1 MANSTNNN
9 TFTVLTEFAKWYNG
23 QGITRNYVS
32 NLKSVQKDICEY
44 LKNYPWN
51 VKKDGYEYEVSQF
64 AKKAILHPTKSY
76 DFIEAVDSLLKEG
89 DYLYARTIVEGI
101 SYIAEKFKKAIIA
114 MTGTN
119 TFNDK
124 CSALKL
130 FRKYLETDLS
140 GLKVKD
146 TYNNNT
152 YRNAIN
158 KPMLA
163 KIDGIVALANEI
175 GEDKFITWAIEQSY
189 FFAPDIVAE
198 RMNKLIEDL
207 ENKTTPLPAR
217 KTTKNDKDA
226 EEGYSHSKMGGNIYY
241 IEGNIKIPVTL
252 SKDGNDF
259 VRSLISNETG
269 YTVGAG
275 KDNIF
280 QNYIISHLW
289 GRAYDPRY
297 YTNFWN
303 IVLVPAWANSLLD
316 KNGEEGSLASKLKAT
331 FMAISKKLYMAK
343 RENWDGLN
351 WDGLNWDGLNMEEPN
366 IPNKN
371 DVRKGDYSI
380 KILCKKE
387 NKGKCKPIKTIAIT
401 LR

>member
-1 MANSTNNN
+1 MANLTNNN
-9 TFTVLTEFAKWYNG
+9 TFTVLIEFAKWYNG

-51 VKKDGYEYEVSQF
+51 VKKEGYEYEVSQF

-140 GLKVKD
+140 GLKVKG

-175 GEDKFITWAIEQSY
+175 GEDKFIKWAIEQSY
-189 FFAPDIVAE
+189 FFDPDIVAE
-198 RMNKLIEDL
+198 RMNKLIKDL
-207 ENKTTPLPAR
+207 GNKTTPLPAR

-269 YTVGAG
+269 FTVGAG

-343 RENWDGLN
+343 GVNWN
-351 WDGLNWDGLNMEEPN
+351 GLNMTEPQ
-366 IPNKN
+366 IPNKD

-380 KILCKKE
+380 KILCKKD
-387 NKGKCKPIKTIAIT
+387 NKGKCTPIKTIYIT

>member
-1 MANSTNNN
+1 MANLTNNN
-9 TFTVLTEFAKWYNG
+9 TFTVLIEFAKWYNG

-51 VKKDGYEYEVSQF
+51 VKKEGYEYEMSQF
-64 AKKAILHPTKSY
+64 AKNAILHPTKSY

-89 DYLYARTIVEGI
+89 DYLYARTIVDGM

-140 GLKVKD
+140 GLKVKG

-163 KIDGIVALANEI
+163 KIDGIVALANKI
-175 GEDKFITWAIEQSY
+175 GEAKFIKWAIEQSY
-189 FFAPDIVAE
+189 FFDPDIVAK

-226 EEGYSHSKMGGNIYY
+226 EEGYFHSEIDGNTYY
-241 IEGNIKIPVTL
+241 IDGDIKIPVTL

-269 YTVGAG
+269 FTVGAG

-343 RENWDGLN
+343 GVNWN
-351 WDGLNWDGLNMEEPN
+351 GLNMTEPQ
-366 IPNKN
+366 IPNKD

-380 KILCKKE
+380 KILCKKD
-387 NKGKCKPIKTIAIT
+387 NKGKCTPIKTIYIT

>member
-1 MANSTNNN
+1 MANLTNNN
-9 TFTVLTEFAKWYNG
+9 TFTVLIEFAKWYNG

-32 NLKSVQKDICEY
+32 NLKSVQKDICGY

-51 VKKDGYEYEVSQF
+51 VKKEGYEYEVSQF
-64 AKKAILHPTKSY
+64 AKNAILHPTKSY

-89 DYLYARTIVEGI
+89 DYLYARTIVDGM

-140 GLKVKD
+140 GLKVKG

-163 KIDGIVALANEI
+163 KIDGIVALANKI
-175 GEDKFITWAIEQSY
+175 GEAKFIKWAIEQSY
-189 FFAPDIVAE
+189 FFDPIIVAD
-198 RMNKLIEDL
+198 RMNKLIKDL
-207 ENKTTPLPAR
+207 GNKTTPLPAR

-226 EEGYSHSKMGGNIYY
+226 EEGYSHSKMGGNTYY

-269 YTVGAG
+269 FTVGAG

-343 RENWDGLN
+343 GVNWN
-351 WDGLNWDGLNMEEPN
+351 GLNMTEPQ
-366 IPNKN
+366 IPNKD

-380 KILCKKE
+380 KILCKKD
-387 NKGKCKPIKTIAIT
+387 NKGKCTPIKTIYIT

>member
-1 MANSTNNN
+1 MANLTNNN
-9 TFTVLTEFAKWYNG
+9 TFTVLIEFAKWYNG

-51 VKKDGYEYEVSQF
+51 VKKEGYEYEVSQF

-89 DYLYARTIVEGI
+89 DYLYARTIVDGM

-140 GLKVKD
+140 GLKVKG

-163 KIDGIVALANEI
+163 KIDGIVALANKI
-175 GEDKFITWAIEQSY
+175 GEAKFIKWAIEQSY
-189 FFAPDIVAE
+189 FFDPIIVAD
-198 RMNKLIEDL
+198 RMNKLIKDL
-207 ENKTTPLPAR
+207 GNKTTPLPAR

-226 EEGYSHSKMGGNIYY
+226 EEGYFHSEIDGNTYY
-241 IEGNIKIPVTL
+241 IDGDIKIPVTL

-269 YTVGAG
+269 FTVGAG

-343 RENWDGLN
+343 GVNWN
-351 WDGLNWDGLNMEEPN
+351 GLNMTEPQ
-366 IPNKN
+366 IPNKD

-380 KILCKKE
+380 KILCKKD
-387 NKGKCKPIKTIAIT
+387 NKGKCTPIKTIYIT

>member
-1 MANSTNNN
+1 MANLTNNN
-9 TFTVLTEFAKWYNG
+9 TFTVLIEFAKWYNG

-51 VKKDGYEYEVSQF
+51 VKKEGYEHEVSQF

-89 DYLYARTIVEGI
+89 DYLYARTIVDGM

-140 GLKVKD
+140 GLKVKG

-163 KIDGIVALANEI
+163 KIDGIVALANKI
-175 GEDKFITWAIEQSY
+175 GEAKFIKWAIEQSY

-226 EEGYSHSKMGGNIYY
+226 EEGYFHSEIDGNTYY
-241 IEGNIKIPVTL
+241 IDGDIKIPVTL

-269 YTVGAG
+269 FTVGAG

-343 RENWDGLN
+343 GVNWN
-351 WDGLNWDGLNMEEPN
+351 GLNMTEPQ
-366 IPNKN
+366 IPNKD

-380 KILCKKE
+380 KILCKKD
-387 NKGKCKPIKTIAIT
+387 NKGKCTPIKTIYIT

>member
-9 TFTVLTEFAKWYNG
+9 TFTVLIEFEKWYKG
-23 QGITRNYVS
+23 LGITRNYVS
-32 NLKSVQKDICEY
+32 NLKSVQKDICGY

-51 VKKDGYEYEVSQF
+51 VKKEGYEYEVSQF
-64 AKKAILHPTKSY
+64 AKNAILHPTKSY

-89 DYLYARTIVEGI
+89 DYLYARTIVDGM

-140 GLKVKD
+140 GLKVKG

-175 GEDKFITWAIEQSY
+175 GEDKFIKLAIEQSY
-189 FFAPDIVAE
+189 FFAPIIVAD
-198 RMNKLIEDL
+198 RMNKLIKDL
-207 ENKTTPLPAR
+207 GNKTTPLPAR

-252 SKDGNDF
+252 SKDANDF

-269 YTVGAG
+269 FTVGAG

-343 RENWDGLN
+343 GVNWN
-351 WDGLNWDGLNMEEPN
+351 GLNMTEPQ
-366 IPNKN
+366 IPNNN

-380 KILCKKE
+380 KILCKKD
-387 NKGKCKPIKTIAIT
+387 NKGKCTPIKTIYIT

>member
-9 TFTVLTEFAKWYNG
+9 TFTVLIEFAKWYNG

-32 NLKSVQKDICEY
+32 NLKSVQKDICGY

-140 GLKVKD
+140 GLKVKG

-175 GEDKFITWAIEQSY
+175 GEDKFIKWAIEQSY

-226 EEGYSHSKMGGNIYY
+226 EEGYFHSEIDGNTYY
-241 IEGNIKIPVTL
+241 IDGDIKIPVTL

-269 YTVGAG
+269 FTVGAG

-343 RENWDGLN
+343 GVNWN
-351 WDGLNWDGLNMEEPN
+351 GLNMTEPQ
-366 IPNKN
+366 IPNKD

-380 KILCKKE
+380 KILCKKD
-387 NKGKCKPIKTIAIT
+387 NKGKCTPIKTIYIT

>member
-9 TFTVLTEFAKWYNG
+9 TFTVLIEFAKWYNG

-51 VKKDGYEYEVSQF
+51 VKKEGYEYEVSQF
-64 AKKAILHPTKSY
+64 AKNAILHPTKSY

-89 DYLYARTIVEGI
+89 DYLYARTIVDGM

-140 GLKVKD
+140 GLKVKG

-175 GEDKFITWAIEQSY
+175 GEDKFIKWAIEQSY

-269 YTVGAG
+269 FTVGAG

-343 RENWDGLN
+343 GVNWN
-351 WDGLNWDGLNMEEPN
+351 GLNMTEPQ
-366 IPNKN
+366 IPNKD

-380 KILCKKE
+380 KILCKKD
-387 NKGKCKPIKTIAIT
+387 NKGKCTPIKTIYIT

>member
-1 MANSTNNN
+1 MANLTNNN
-9 TFTVLTEFAKWYNG
+9 TFTVLIEFAKWYNG

-51 VKKDGYEYEVSQF
+51 VKKEGYEYEVSQF

-89 DYLYARTIVEGI
+89 DYLYARTIVDGM

-140 GLKVKD
+140 GLKVKG

-163 KIDGIVALANEI
+163 KIDGIVALANKI
-175 GEDKFITWAIEQSY
+175 GEAKFIKWAIEQSY
-189 FFAPDIVAE
+189 FFDPIIVAD
-198 RMNKLIEDL
+198 RMNKLIKDL
-207 ENKTTPLPAR
+207 GNKTTPLPAR

-226 EEGYSHSKMGGNIYY
+226 EEGYSHSKMGGNTYY

-269 YTVGAG
+269 FTVGAG

-343 RENWDGLN
+343 GVNWN
-351 WDGLNWDGLNMEEPN
+351 GLNMTEPQ

-380 KILCKKE
+380 KILCKKD
-387 NKGKCKPIKTIAIT
+387 NKGKCTPIKTIYIT

>member
-9 TFTVLTEFAKWYNG
+9 TFTVLIEFEKWYKG

-32 NLKSVQKDICEY
+32 NLKSVQKDICKY

-51 VKKDGYEYEVSQF
+51 VKKEGYEYEVSQF
-64 AKKAILHPTKSY
+64 AKNAILHPTKSY

-89 DYLYARTIVEGI
+89 DYLYARTIVDGM

-114 MTGTN
+114 MTKTN

-130 FRKYLETDLS
+130 FRKYLETNLS
-140 GLKVKD
+140 GLKVKG

-175 GEDKFITWAIEQSY
+175 GEDKFIKLAIEQSY

-198 RMNKLIEDL
+198 RMNKLIVDL
-207 ENKTTPLPAR
+207 DKTTPLPAR

-226 EEGYSHSKMGGNIYY
+226 EEGYFHSEMGGNTYY
-241 IEGNIKIPVTL
+241 IEGNIKIPITL

-269 YTVGAG
+269 FTVGAG
-275 KDNIF
+275 KNTIF

-343 RENWDGLN
+343 GVNWN
-351 WDGLNWDGLNMEEPN
+351 GLNMTEPQ
-366 IPNKN
+366 IPNNN
-371 DVRKGDYSI
+371 DVRKDDYSI
-380 KILCKKE
+380 KILYKKD
-387 NKGKCKPIKTIAIT
+387 NKGKCTPIKTIYIT

>member
-9 TFTVLTEFAKWYNG
+9 TYAVLIEFEKWYKKQNVDKYS
-23 QGITRNYVS
+23 YVS
-32 NLKSVQKDICEY
+32 ALKTVQKDICKY
-44 LKNYPWN
+44 LEDNPWN
-51 VKKDGYEYEVSQF
+51 VEKEEGYEYEVSQF
-64 AKKAILHPTKSY
+64 AKKAIQHSKKSY

-89 DYLYARTIVEGI
+89 DYLYARTIVDGM
-101 SYIAEKFKKAIIA
+101 SYIAEKIKKAI
-114 MTGTN
+114 GKN
-119 TFNDK
+119 TFNNK
-124 CSALKL
+124 CSALKR

-140 GLKVKD
+140 GLKVAG

-175 GEDKFITWAIEQSY
+175 GEDKFIKWAIEQSY

-198 RMNKLIEDL
+198 RMNKLIVDL
-207 ENKTTPLPAR
+207 DKTTPLPAR

-226 EEGYSHSKMGGNIYY
+226 EEGYFHSEMGGNTYY
-241 IEGNIKIPVTL
+241 IEGNIKIPITL

-269 YTVGAG
+269 FTVGAG
-275 KDNIF
+275 KDTIF

-316 KNGEEGSLASKLKAT
+316 KNGEEGILASKLKST
-331 FMAISKKLYMAK
+331 FMAISEKLYKAK
-343 RENWDGLN
+343 RLN
-351 WDGLNWDGLNMEEPN
+351 WNGLNMAEPN
-366 IPNKN
+366 KPNK
-371 DVRKGDYSI
+371 DDGRKGKYSI
-380 KILCKKE
+380 KILCKKD
-387 NKGKCKPIKTIAIT
+387 NKGKCKPIETIDDIT
-401 LR
+401 LK

>member
-1 MANSTNNN
+1 MANLTNNN
-9 TFTVLTEFAKWYNG
+9 TFTVLIEFAKWYNG

-51 VKKDGYEYEVSQF
+51 VKKEGYEHEVSQF

-89 DYLYARTIVEGI
+89 DYLYARTIVDGM

-140 GLKVKD
+140 GLKVKG

-175 GEDKFITWAIEQSY
+175 GEDKFIKWAIEQSY
-189 FFAPDIVAE
+189 FFDPDIVAE
-198 RMNKLIEDL
+198 RMNKLIKDL
-207 ENKTTPLPAR
+207 GNKTTPLPAR

-269 YTVGAG
+269 FTVGAG

-343 RENWDGLN
+343 GVNWN
-351 WDGLNWDGLNMEEPN
+351 GLNMTEPQ
-366 IPNKN
+366 IPNNN

-380 KILCKKE
+380 KILCKKD
-387 NKGKCKPIKTIAIT
+387 NKGKCTPIKTIYIT

>member
-1 MANSTNNN
+1 MANLTNNN
-9 TFTVLTEFAKWYNG
+9 TFTVLIEFAKWYNG

-89 DYLYARTIVEGI
+89 DYLYARTIVDGM

-140 GLKVKD
+140 GLKVKG

-163 KIDGIVALANEI
+163 KIDGIVALANKI
-175 GEDKFITWAIEQSY
+175 GEAKFIKWAIEQSY
-189 FFAPDIVAE
+189 FFDPDIVAE
-198 RMNKLIEDL
+198 RMNKLIKDL
-207 ENKTTPLPAR
+207 GNKTTPLPAR

-269 YTVGAG
+269 FTVGAG

-343 RENWDGLN
+343 GVNWN
-351 WDGLNWDGLNMEEPN
+351 GLNMTEPQ
-366 IPNKN
+366 IPNNN

-380 KILCKKE
+380 KILCKKD
-387 NKGKCKPIKTIAIT
+387 NKGKCTPIKTIYIT

>member
-1 MANSTNNN
+1 MANLTNNN
-9 TFTVLTEFAKWYNG
+9 TFTVLIEFEKWYKG

-32 NLKSVQKDICEY
+32 NLKSVQKDIYKY
-44 LKNYPWN
+44 LKDYPWN
-51 VKKDGYEYEVSQF
+51 VKKEGYEYEVSQF
-64 AKKAILHPTKSY
+64 AKNAILHPTKSY

-101 SYIAEKFKKAIIA
+101 SYIAEKFKKAIIV
-114 MTGTN
+114 MNDGTN

-130 FRKYLETDLS
+130 FRKYLETNLS
-140 GLKVKD
+140 GLKVKG

-175 GEDKFITWAIEQSY
+175 GEDKFIKLAIEQSY

-198 RMNKLIEDL
+198 RMNKLIVDL
-207 ENKTTPLPAR
+207 DKTTPLPAR

-226 EEGYSHSKMGGNIYY
+226 EEGYFHSEMGGNTYY
-241 IEGNIKIPVTL
+241 IEGNIKIPITL

-269 YTVGAG
+269 FTVGAG
-275 KDNIF
+275 KNTIF

-343 RENWDGLN
+343 GVNWN
-351 WDGLNWDGLNMEEPN
+351 GLNMTEPQ
-366 IPNKN
+366 IPNKD

-380 KILCKKE
+380 KILCKKD
-387 NKGKCKPIKTIAIT
+387 NKGKCTPIKTIYIT

>member
-9 TFTVLTEFAKWYNG
+9 TFTVLIEFQKWYNR
-23 QGITRNYVS
+23 QGITRKYTS
-32 NLKSVQKDICEY
+32 NLKSVQKDIYDY
-44 LKNYPWN
+44 LTKYPWN
-51 VKKDGYEYEVSQF
+51 VEKEEYEYEESQF

-89 DYLYARTIVEGI
+89 DYLYARTIVDGM

-140 GLKVKD
+140 GLKVKG

-163 KIDGIVALANEI
+163 KIDGIVALANKI
-175 GEDKFITWAIEQSY
+175 GENKFIKWAIEQSY

-198 RMNKLIEDL
+198 RMNKLIVDL
-207 ENKTTPLPAR
+207 DKTTPLPAR

-252 SKDGNDF
+252 SKDANDF

-269 YTVGAG
+269 FTVGAG
-275 KDNIF
+275 KNTIF

-343 RENWDGLN
+343 GVNWN
-351 WDGLNWDGLNMEEPN
+351 GLNMTEPQ
-366 IPNKN
+366 IPNNN

-380 KILCKKE
+380 KILCKKD
-387 NKGKCKPIKTIAIT
+387 NKGKCTPIKTIYIT

>member
-1 MANSTNNN
+1 MANLTNNN
-9 TFTVLTEFAKWYNG
+9 TFTVLIEFAKWYNG

-51 VKKDGYEYEVSQF
+51 VKKEGYEYEVSQF

-89 DYLYARTIVEGI
+89 DYLYARTIVDGM

-140 GLKVKD
+140 GLKVKG

-175 GEDKFITWAIEQSY
+175 GEDKFIKWAIEQSY
-189 FFAPDIVAE
+189 FFDPDIVAE
-198 RMNKLIEDL
+198 RMNKLIKDL
-207 ENKTTPLPAR
+207 GNKTTPLPAR

-269 YTVGAG
+269 FTVGAG

-343 RENWDGLN
+343 GVNWN
-351 WDGLNWDGLNMEEPN
+351 GLNMTEPK
-366 IPNKN
+366 IPNKD

-380 KILCKKE
+380 KILCKKD
-387 NKGKCKPIKTIAIT
+387 NKGKCTPIKTIYIT

>member
-9 TFTVLTEFAKWYNG
+9 TFTVLIEFEKWYKG

-32 NLKSVQKDICEY
+32 NLKSVQKDICKY

-51 VKKDGYEYEVSQF
+51 VKKEGYEYEVSQF
-64 AKKAILHPTKSY
+64 AKNAILHPTKSY

-101 SYIAEKFKKAIIA
+101 SYIAEKFKKAIIV
-114 MTGTN
+114 MNDEKN

-140 GLKVKD
+140 GLKD
-146 TYNNNT
+146 PGTYNNNT
-152 YRNAIN
+152 FRNAIN

-175 GEDKFITWAIEQSY
+175 GEDKFIKLAIEQSY

-198 RMNKLIEDL
+198 RMNKLIVDL
-207 ENKTTPLPAR
+207 DKTTPLPAR

-226 EEGYSHSKMGGNIYY
+226 EEGYFHSEMGGNTYY
-241 IEGNIKIPVTL
+241 IEGNIKIPITL
-252 SKDGNDF
+252 SKDGNNF

-269 YTVGAG
+269 FTVGAG
-275 KDNIF
+275 KNTIF

-343 RENWDGLN
+343 GVNWN
-351 WDGLNWDGLNMEEPN
+351 GLNMTEPQ
-366 IPNKN
+366 IPNNN

-380 KILCKKE
+380 KILCKKD
-387 NKGKCKPIKTIAIT
+387 NKGKCTPIKTIYIT

>member
-9 TFTVLTEFAKWYNG
+9 TFTVLIEFAKWYNG

-51 VKKDGYEYEVSQF
+51 VKKEGYEYEVSQF
-64 AKKAILHPTKSY
+64 AKNAILHPTKSY

-89 DYLYARTIVEGI
+89 DYLYARTIVDGM

-140 GLKVKD
+140 GLKVKG

-163 KIDGIVALANEI
+163 KIDGIVALANKI
-175 GEDKFITWAIEQSY
+175 GEAKFIKWAIEQSY
-189 FFAPDIVAE
+189 FFDPIIVAD
-198 RMNKLIEDL
+198 RMNKLIKDL
-207 ENKTTPLPAR
+207 GNKTTPLPAR

-226 EEGYSHSKMGGNIYY
+226 EEGYFHSEIDGNTYY
-241 IEGNIKIPVTL
+241 IDGDIKIPVTL

-269 YTVGAG
+269 FTVGAG

-343 RENWDGLN
+343 GVNWN
-351 WDGLNWDGLNMEEPN
+351 GLNMTEPQ
-366 IPNKN
+366 IPNKD

-380 KILCKKE
+380 KILCKKD
-387 NKGKCKPIKTIAIT
+387 NKGKCTPIKTIYIT

>member
-9 TFTVLTEFAKWYNG
+9 TFTVLIEFAKWYNG

-140 GLKVKD
+140 GLKVKG

-163 KIDGIVALANEI
+163 KIDGIVALANKI
-175 GEDKFITWAIEQSY
+175 GEAKFIKWAIEQSY

-226 EEGYSHSKMGGNIYY
+226 EEGYFHSEIDGNTYY
-241 IEGNIKIPVTL
+241 IDGDIKIPVTL

-269 YTVGAG
+269 FTVGAG

-343 RENWDGLN
+343 GVNWN
-351 WDGLNWDGLNMEEPN
+351 GLNMTEPQ
-366 IPNKN
+366 IPNKD

-380 KILCKKE
+380 KILCKKD
-387 NKGKCKPIKTIAIT
+387 NKGKCTPIKTIYIT

>member
-1 MANSTNNN
+1 MANLTNNN
-9 TFTVLTEFAKWYNG
+9 TFTVLIEFAKWYNG

-89 DYLYARTIVEGI
+89 DYLYARTIVDGM

-140 GLKVKD
+140 GLKVKG

-226 EEGYSHSKMGGNIYY
+226 EEGYFHSEIDGNTYY
-241 IEGNIKIPVTL
+241 IDGDIKIPVTL

-269 YTVGAG
+269 FTVGAG

-343 RENWDGLN
+343 GVNWN
-351 WDGLNWDGLNMEEPN
+351 GLNMTEPQ
-366 IPNKN
+366 IPNKD

-380 KILCKKE
+380 KILCKKD
-387 NKGKCKPIKTIAIT
+387 NKGKCTPIKTIYIT

>member
-1 MANSTNNN
+1 MANLTNNN
-9 TFTVLTEFAKWYNG
+9 TFTVLIEFAKWYNG

-51 VKKDGYEYEVSQF
+51 VKKEGYEYEVSQF

-89 DYLYARTIVEGI
+89 DYLYARTIVDGM

-140 GLKVKD
+140 GLKVKG

-163 KIDGIVALANEI
+163 KIDGIVALANKI
-175 GEDKFITWAIEQSY
+175 GEAKFIKWAIEQSY
-189 FFAPDIVAE
+189 FFDPIIVAD
-198 RMNKLIEDL
+198 RMNKLIKDL
-207 ENKTTPLPAR
+207 GNKTTPLPAR

-269 YTVGAG
+269 FTVGAG

-343 RENWDGLN
+343 GVNWN
-351 WDGLNWDGLNMEEPN
+351 GLNMTEPQ

-380 KILCKKE
+380 KILCKKD
-387 NKGKCKPIKTIAIT
+387 NKGKCTPIKTIYIT

>member
-1 MANSTNNN
+1 MANSTSNN
-9 TFTVLTEFAKWYNG
+9 TFAVLIEFEKWHKK
-23 QGITRNYVS
+23 QGIMRKYTS
-32 NLKSVQKDICEY
+32 NLKSVQKDIYDY
-44 LKNYPWN
+44 LTKYPWN
-51 VKKDGYEYEVSQF
+51 AGKKGYEYEVSQF

-140 GLKVKD
+140 GLKVKG

-226 EEGYSHSKMGGNIYY
+226 EEGYSHSKMGGNTYY
-241 IEGNIKIPVTL
+241 IEGNIKMPVTL

-269 YTVGAG
+269 FTVGAG

-343 RENWDGLN
+343 GVNWN
-351 WDGLNWDGLNMEEPN
+351 GLNMTEPK
-366 IPNKN
+366 IPNKD

-380 KILCKKE
+380 KILCKKD
-387 NKGKCKPIKTIAIT
+387 NKGKCRPIKTIYIT

>member
-9 TFTVLTEFAKWYNG
+9 TYAVLIEFEKWYKEQN
-23 QGITRNYVS
+23 IKYPYAST
-32 NLKSVQKDICEY
+32 LKTVQKDICDY
-44 LKNYPWN
+44 LTQNPWN
-51 VKKDGYEYEVSQF
+51 VEKKGYEHEVSQF
-64 AKKAILHPTKSY
+64 AKNAILHPKKSY

-89 DYLYARTIVEGI
+89 DYLYARTIVDGM
-101 SYIAEKFKKAIIA
+101 SYIAEKIKKAI
-114 MTGTN
+114 GKN
-119 TFNDK
+119 TFNNK
-124 CSALKL
+124 CSALKR

-140 GLKVKD
+140 GLKVKG
-146 TYNNNT
+146 TYNNHI
-152 YRNAIN
+152 YRDPIT

-175 GEDKFITWAIEQSY
+175 GEDKFIKWAIEQSY

-198 RMNKLIEDL
+198 RMNKLIVDL
-207 ENKTTPLPAR
+207 DKTTPLPAR

-226 EEGYSHSKMGGNIYY
+226 EEGYSHSEMDGNTYY
-241 IEGNIKIPVTL
+241 IEGNIKILITL

-269 YTVGAG
+269 FTVGAG
-275 KDNIF
+275 KDTIF

-331 FMAISKKLYMAK
+331 FMAISKKLYMPK
-343 RENWDGLN
+343 GVNWN
-351 WDGLNWDGLNMEEPN
+351 GLNMTEPN
-366 IPNKN
+366 KPNN
-371 DVRKGDYSI
+371 DNGRKGDYSI
-380 KILCKKE
+380 KILCKKD
-387 NKGKCKPIKTIAIT
+387 NKGKCKPIKTIDIT

>member
-9 TFTVLTEFAKWYNG
+9 TYAVLIEFEKWYKEQN
-23 QGITRNYVS
+23 IKYPYAST
-32 NLKSVQKDICEY
+32 LKTVQKDICDY
-44 LKNYPWN
+44 LTQNPWN
-51 VKKDGYEYEVSQF
+51 VEKKGYEHEVSQF
-64 AKKAILHPTKSY
+64 AKNAILHPKKSY

-89 DYLYARTIVEGI
+89 DYLYARTIVDGM
-101 SYIAEKFKKAIIA
+101 SYIAEKIKKAI
-114 MTGTN
+114 GKN
-119 TFNDK
+119 TFNNK
-124 CSALKL
+124 CSALKR

-140 GLKVKD
+140 GLKVKG
-146 TYNNNT
+146 TYNNHI
-152 YRNAIN
+152 YRDPIT

-175 GEDKFITWAIEQSY
+175 GEDKFIKWAIEQSY

-198 RMNKLIEDL
+198 RMNKLIVDL
-207 ENKTTPLPAR
+207 DKTTPLPAR

-226 EEGYSHSKMGGNIYY
+226 EEGYFHSEMDGNTYY
-241 IEGNIKIPVTL
+241 IEGNIKILITL

-259 VRSLISNETG
+259 VRSLITNRTG
-269 YTVGAG
+269 FTIGAG
-275 KDNIF
+275 KDTIF

-343 RENWDGLN
+343 GVNWKGLN
-351 WDGLNWDGLNMEEPN
+351 WKGLNMTEPN
-366 IPNKN
+366 KPNN
-371 DVRKGDYSI
+371 DNGRKGDYSI
-380 KILCKKE
+380 KILCKKDD
-387 NKGKCKPIKTIAIT
+387 KDKCKPIETIDIT

>member
-1 MANSTNNN
+1 MANLTNNN
-9 TFTVLTEFAKWYNG
+9 TFTVLIEFAKWYNG

-51 VKKDGYEYEVSQF
+51 VKKEGYEYEVSQF
-64 AKKAILHPTKSY
+64 AKNAILHPTKSY

-89 DYLYARTIVEGI
+89 DYLYARTIVDGM

-140 GLKVKD
+140 GLKVKG

-163 KIDGIVALANEI
+163 KIDGIVALANKI
-175 GEDKFITWAIEQSY
+175 GEAKFIKWAIEQSY
-189 FFAPDIVAE
+189 FFDPDIVAE
-198 RMNKLIEDL
+198 RMNKLIKDL
-207 ENKTTPLPAR
+207 GNKTTPLPAR

-269 YTVGAG
+269 FTVGAG

-343 RENWDGLN
+343 GVNWN
-351 WDGLNWDGLNMEEPN
+351 GLNMTEPQ
-366 IPNKN
+366 IPNNN

-380 KILCKKE
+380 KILCKKD
-387 NKGKCKPIKTIAIT
+387 NKGKCTPIKTIYIT

>member
-1 MANSTNNN
+1 MANLTNNN
-9 TFTVLTEFAKWYNG
+9 TFTVLIEFAKWYNG

-32 NLKSVQKDICEY
+32 NLKSVQKDICGY

-51 VKKDGYEYEVSQF
+51 VKKEGYEYEVSQF
-64 AKKAILHPTKSY
+64 AKNAILHPTKSY

-101 SYIAEKFKKAIIA
+101 SYIAEKFKKAIIV
-114 MTGTN
+114 MNDEKN

-140 GLKVKD
+140 GLKD
-146 TYNNNT
+146 PGTYNNNT
-152 YRNAIN
+152 FRNAIN

-175 GEDKFITWAIEQSY
+175 GEDKFIKLAIEQSY

-198 RMNKLIEDL
+198 RMNKLIVDL
-207 ENKTTPLPAR
+207 DKTTPLPAR

-226 EEGYSHSKMGGNIYY
+226 EEGYFHSEMGGNTYY
-241 IEGNIKIPVTL
+241 IEGNIKIPITL

-269 YTVGAG
+269 FTVGAG
-275 KDNIF
+275 KNTIF

-343 RENWDGLN
+343 GVNWN
-351 WDGLNWDGLNMEEPN
+351 GLNMTEPQ
-366 IPNKN
+366 IPNNN

-380 KILCKKE
+380 KILCKKD
-387 NKGKCKPIKTIAIT
+387 NKGKCTPIKTIYIT

>member
-1 MANSTNNN
+1 MANLTNNN
-9 TFTVLTEFAKWYNG
+9 TFTVLIEFAKWYNG

-44 LKNYPWN
+44 VKNYPWN

-140 GLKVKD
+140 GLKVKG

-163 KIDGIVALANEI
+163 KIDGIVALANKI
-175 GEDKFITWAIEQSY
+175 GEAKFIKWAIEQSY
-189 FFAPDIVAE
+189 FFDPIIVAD
-198 RMNKLIEDL
+198 RMNKLIKDL
-207 ENKTTPLPAR
+207 GNKTTPLPAR

-226 EEGYSHSKMGGNIYY
+226 EEGYFHSEIDGNTYY
-241 IEGNIKIPVTL
+241 IDGDIKIPVTL

-269 YTVGAG
+269 FTVGAG

-343 RENWDGLN
+343 GVNWN
-351 WDGLNWDGLNMEEPN
+351 GLNMTEPQ
-366 IPNKN
+366 IPNKD

-380 KILCKKE
+380 KILCKKD
-387 NKGKCKPIKTIAIT
+387 NKGKCTPIKTIYIT

>member
-9 TFTVLTEFAKWYNG
+9 TYAVLIEFEKWYKKQN
-23 QGITRNYVS
+23 IKYPYAS
-32 NLKSVQKDICEY
+32 ALKSVQKDICEY

-51 VKKDGYEYEVSQF
+51 VKKEGYEYEVSQF

-89 DYLYARTIVEGI
+89 DYLYARTIVDGM
-101 SYIAEKFKKAIIA
+101 SYIAENIKKAI
-114 MTGTN
+114 GKN
-119 TFNDK
+119 TFNNK
-124 CSALKL
+124 CSALKQ

-140 GLKVKD
+140 GLKVKG

-189 FFAPDIVAE
+189 FFDPDIVAE
-198 RMNKLIEDL
+198 RMNKLIKDL
-207 ENKTTPLPAR
+207 ENENTPLPAR
-217 KTTKNDKDA
+217 KTTKKDKDA
-226 EEGYSHSKMGGNIYY
+226 EEGYSHSKMGGNTYY

-269 YTVGAG
+269 FTVGAG

-331 FMAISKKLYMAK
+331 FMAISKKLYKAK
-343 RENWDGLN
+343 GVNWN
-351 WDGLNWDGLNMEEPN
+351 GLNMTEPN
-366 IPNKN
+366 KPNN
-371 DVRKGDYSI
+371 DDGRKGDYSI
-380 KILCKKE
+380 KILCKKD

>member
-1 MANSTNNN
+1 MANLTNNN
-9 TFTVLTEFAKWYNG
+9 TFTVLIEFAKWYNG

-89 DYLYARTIVEGI
+89 DYLYARTIVDGM

-140 GLKVKD
+140 GLKVKG

-163 KIDGIVALANEI
+163 KIDGIVALANKI
-175 GEDKFITWAIEQSY
+175 GEAKFIKWAIEQSY
-189 FFAPDIVAE
+189 FFAPDFVAE

-226 EEGYSHSKMGGNIYY
+226 EEGYFHSEIDGNTYY
-241 IEGNIKIPVTL
+241 IDGDIKIPVTL

-269 YTVGAG
+269 FTVGAG

-343 RENWDGLN
+343 GVNWN
-351 WDGLNWDGLNMEEPN
+351 GLNMTEPQ
-366 IPNKN
+366 IPNNN

-380 KILCKKE
+380 KILCKKD
-387 NKGKCKPIKTIAIT
+387 NKGKCTPIKTIYIT

>member
-1 MANSTNNN
+1 MANLTNNN
-9 TFTVLTEFAKWYNG
+9 TFTVLIEFAKWYNG

-51 VKKDGYEYEVSQF
+51 VKKEGYEYEVSQF
-64 AKKAILHPTKSY
+64 AKNAILHPTKSY

-89 DYLYARTIVEGI
+89 DYLYARTIVDGM
-101 SYIAEKFKKAIIA
+101 SYIAEDIKKAI
-114 MTGTN
+114 GKN
-119 TFNDK
+119 TFDNK
-124 CSALKL
+124 CSALKR

-140 GLKVKD
+140 GLKVKG

-175 GEDKFITWAIEQSY
+175 GEDKFIKWAIEQSY
-189 FFAPDIVAE
+189 FFAPIIVAD
-198 RMNKLIEDL
+198 RMNKLIKDL
-207 ENKTTPLPAR
+207 GNKTTPLPAR

-226 EEGYSHSKMGGNIYY
+226 EEGYFHSEIDGNTYY
-241 IEGNIKIPVTL
+241 IDGDIKIPVTL

-269 YTVGAG
+269 FTVGAG

-343 RENWDGLN
+343 GVNWN
-351 WDGLNWDGLNMEEPN
+351 GLNMTEPQ
-366 IPNKN
+366 IPNKD

-380 KILCKKE
+380 KILCKKD
-387 NKGKCKPIKTIAIT
+387 NKGKCTPIKTIYIT

>member
-9 TFTVLTEFAKWYNG
+9 TFTVLIEFEKWYKG
-23 QGITRNYVS
+23 LGITRNYVS

-51 VKKDGYEYEVSQF
+51 VKKEGYEYEVSQF
-64 AKKAILHPTKSY
+64 AKNAILHPTKSY

-89 DYLYARTIVEGI
+89 DYLYARTIVDGM

-130 FRKYLETDLS
+130 FRKYLETNLS
-140 GLKVKD
+140 GLKVKG

-175 GEDKFITWAIEQSY
+175 GEDKFIKLAIEQSY

-198 RMNKLIEDL
+198 RMNKLIVDL
-207 ENKTTPLPAR
+207 DKTTPLPAR

-226 EEGYSHSKMGGNIYY
+226 EEGYFHSEMGGNTYY
-241 IEGNIKIPVTL
+241 IEGNIKIPITL

-269 YTVGAG
+269 FTVGAG
-275 KDNIF
+275 KNTIF

-343 RENWDGLN
+343 GVNWN
-351 WDGLNWDGLNMEEPN
+351 GLNMTEPQ
-366 IPNKN
+366 IPNNN

-380 KILCKKE
+380 KILCKKD
-387 NKGKCKPIKTIAIT
+387 NKGKCTPIKTIYIT

>member
-1 MANSTNNN
+1 MANLTNNN
-9 TFTVLTEFAKWYNG
+9 TFTVLIEFAKWYNG

-32 NLKSVQKDICEY
+32 NLKSVQKDICGY

-89 DYLYARTIVEGI
+89 DYLYARTIVDGM

-140 GLKVKD
+140 GLKVKG

-175 GEDKFITWAIEQSY
+175 GEDKFIKWAIEQSY
-189 FFAPDIVAE
+189 FFDPIIVAD
-198 RMNKLIEDL
+198 RMNKLIKDL
-207 ENKTTPLPAR
+207 GNKTTPLPAR

-269 YTVGAG
+269 FTVGAG

-343 RENWDGLN
+343 EVNWN
-351 WDGLNWDGLNMEEPN
+351 GLNMTEPQ
-366 IPNKN
+366 IPNKD

-380 KILCKKE
+380 KILCKKD
-387 NKGKCKPIKTIAIT
+387 NKGKCTPIKTIYIT

>member
-1 MANSTNNN
+1 MANLTNNN
-9 TFTVLTEFAKWYNG
+9 TFTVLIEFAKWYNG

-89 DYLYARTIVEGI
+89 DHLYARTIVDGMG
-101 SYIAEKFKKAIIA
+101 YIAEDIKIAI
-114 MTGTN
+114 GKN
-119 TFNDK
+119 TFDNK
-124 CSALKL
+124 CSALKR

-140 GLKVKD
+140 GLKD
-146 TYNNNT
+146 EGTYNNNT

-175 GEDKFITWAIEQSY
+175 GEDKFIKWAIEQSY

-226 EEGYSHSKMGGNIYY
+226 EEGYFHSEIDGNTYY
-241 IEGNIKIPVTL
+241 IDGDIKIPVTL

-269 YTVGAG
+269 FTVGAG

-343 RENWDGLN
+343 GVNWN
-351 WDGLNWDGLNMEEPN
+351 GLNMTEPQ
-366 IPNKN
+366 IPNKD

-380 KILCKKE
+380 KILCKKD
-387 NKGKCKPIKTIAIT
+387 NKGKCTPIKTIYIT

>member
-1 MANSTNNN
+1 MANLTNNN
-9 TFTVLTEFAKWYNG
+9 TFTVLIEFAKWYNG

-51 VKKDGYEYEVSQF
+51 VKKEGYEYEVSQF

-89 DYLYARTIVEGI
+89 DYLYARTIVDGM

-140 GLKVKD
+140 GLKVKG

-175 GEDKFITWAIEQSY
+175 GEDKFIKWAIEQSY
-189 FFAPDIVAE
+189 FFDPDIVAE
-198 RMNKLIEDL
+198 RMNKLIKDL
-207 ENKTTPLPAR
+207 GNKTTPLPAR

-269 YTVGAG
+269 FTVGAG

-343 RENWDGLN
+343 GVNWN
-351 WDGLNWDGLNMEEPN
+351 GLNMTEPQ
-366 IPNKN
+366 IPNKD

-380 KILCKKE
+380 KILCKKD
-387 NKGKCKPIKTIAIT
+387 NKGKCTPIKTIYIT

>member
-1 MANSTNNN
+1 MANLTNNN
-9 TFTVLTEFAKWYNG
+9 TFTVLIEFAKWYNG

-51 VKKDGYEYEVSQF
+51 VKKEGYEYEVSQF
-64 AKKAILHPTKSY
+64 AKNAILHPTKSY

-89 DYLYARTIVEGI
+89 DYLYARTIVDGM

-140 GLKVKD
+140 GLKVKG

-189 FFAPDIVAE
+189 FFDPDIVAE
-198 RMNKLIEDL
+198 RMNKLIKDL
-207 ENKTTPLPAR
+207 GNKTTPLPAR

-269 YTVGAG
+269 FTVGAG

-343 RENWDGLN
+343 GVNWN
-351 WDGLNWDGLNMEEPN
+351 GLNMTEPQ
-366 IPNKN
+366 IPNNN

-380 KILCKKE
+380 KILCKKD
-387 NKGKCKPIKTIAIT
+387 NKGKCTPIKTIYIT

>member
-9 TFTVLTEFAKWYNG
+9 TFTVLIEFQKWYNG

-32 NLKSVQKDICEY
+32 NLKSVQKDIYDY
-44 LKNYPWN
+44 LTKYPWN
-51 VKKDGYEYEVSQF
+51 VEKEEYEYEESQF

-89 DYLYARTIVEGI
+89 DYLYARTIVDGM

-140 GLKVKD
+140 GLKVKG

-175 GEDKFITWAIEQSY
+175 GENKFIKWAIEQSY
-189 FFAPDIVAE
+189 FFAPIIVAD
-198 RMNKLIEDL
+198 RMNKLIKDL
-207 ENKTTPLPAR
+207 GNKTTPLPAR

-252 SKDGNDF
+252 SKDANDF

-269 YTVGAG
+269 FTVGAG

-343 RENWDGLN
+343 GVNWN
-351 WDGLNWDGLNMEEPN
+351 GLNMTEPQ
-366 IPNKN
+366 IPNNN

-380 KILCKKE
+380 KILCKKD
-387 NKGKCKPIKTIAIT
+387 NKGKCTPIKTIYIT

>member
-1 MANSTNNN
+1 MANLTNNN
-9 TFTVLTEFAKWYNG
+9 TFTVLIEFAKWYNG

-51 VKKDGYEYEVSQF
+51 VKKEGYEYEVSQF
-64 AKKAILHPTKSY
+64 AKNAILHPTKSY

-89 DYLYARTIVEGI
+89 DYLYARTIVDGM

-140 GLKVKD
+140 GLKVKG

-163 KIDGIVALANEI
+163 KIDGIVALANKI
-175 GEDKFITWAIEQSY
+175 GEAKFIKWAIEQSY
-189 FFAPDIVAE
+189 FFDPIIVAD
-198 RMNKLIEDL
+198 RMNKLIKDL
-207 ENKTTPLPAR
+207 GNKTTPLPAR

-226 EEGYSHSKMGGNIYY
+226 EEGYSHSKMGGNTYY

-269 YTVGAG
+269 FTVGAG

-343 RENWDGLN
+343 GVNWN
-351 WDGLNWDGLNMEEPN
+351 GLNMTEPQ
-366 IPNKN
+366 IPNKD

-380 KILCKKE
+380 KILCKKD
-387 NKGKCKPIKTIAIT
+387 NKGKCTPIKTIYIT

>member
-1 MANSTNNN
+1 MANLTNNN
-9 TFTVLTEFAKWYNG
+9 TFTVLIEFAKWYNG

-51 VKKDGYEYEVSQF
+51 VKKEGYEYEVSQF
-64 AKKAILHPTKSY
+64 AKNAILHPTKSY

-89 DYLYARTIVEGI
+89 DYLYARTIVDGM

-140 GLKVKD
+140 GLKVKG

-175 GEDKFITWAIEQSY
+175 GEDKFIKWAIEQSY

-269 YTVGAG
+269 FTVGAG

-343 RENWDGLN
+343 GVNWN
-351 WDGLNWDGLNMEEPN
+351 GLNMTEPQ
-366 IPNKN
+366 IPNKD

-380 KILCKKE
+380 KILCKKD
-387 NKGKCKPIKTIAIT
+387 NKGKCTPIKTIYIT

>member
-9 TFTVLTEFAKWYNG
+9 TYAVLIEFEKWYKEQN
-23 QGITRNYVS
+23 IKYPYAST
-32 NLKSVQKDICEY
+32 LKTVQKDICDY
-44 LKNYPWN
+44 LTQNPWN
-51 VKKDGYEYEVSQF
+51 VEKKGYEHEVSQF
-64 AKKAILHPTKSY
+64 AKNAILHPKKSY

-89 DYLYARTIVEGI
+89 DYLYARTIVDGM
-101 SYIAEKFKKAIIA
+101 SYIAEKIKKAI
-114 MTGTN
+114 GKN
-119 TFNDK
+119 TFNNK
-124 CSALKL
+124 CSALKR

-140 GLKVKD
+140 GLKVKG
-146 TYNNNT
+146 TYNNHI
-152 YRNAIN
+152 YRDPIT

-175 GEDKFITWAIEQSY
+175 GEDKFIKWAIEQSY

-198 RMNKLIEDL
+198 RMNKLIVDL
-207 ENKTTPLPAR
+207 DKTTPLPAR

-226 EEGYSHSKMGGNIYY
+226 EEGYFHSEMDGNTYY
-241 IEGNIKIPVTL
+241 IEGNIKILITL

-269 YTVGAG
+269 FTVGAG
-275 KDNIF
+275 KDTIF

-331 FMAISKKLYMAK
+331 FMAISKKLYMPK
-343 RENWDGLN
+343 GVNWN
-351 WDGLNWDGLNMEEPN
+351 GLNMTEPN
-366 IPNKN
+366 KPNN
-371 DVRKGDYSI
+371 DNGRKGDYSI
-380 KILCKKE
+380 KILCKKD
-387 NKGKCKPIKTIAIT
+387 NKGKCKPIKTIDIT